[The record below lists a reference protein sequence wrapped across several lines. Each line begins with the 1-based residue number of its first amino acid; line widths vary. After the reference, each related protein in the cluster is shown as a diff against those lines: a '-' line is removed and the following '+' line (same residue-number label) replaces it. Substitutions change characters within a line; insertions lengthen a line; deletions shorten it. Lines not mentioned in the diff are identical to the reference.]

1 MSRKRD
7 ITMLQK
13 QIFQLNLEFKIGYI
27 GWFPLLNAHY
37 ISRGPKL
44 TMSVFEFYI
53 IQFLQEKGTK

>member
-44 TMSVFEFYI
+44 TMCFRILHYKISSR
-53 IQFLQEKGTK
+53 KRH